1 MNWGCIKIKLLI
13 RLLWRMKLIR
23 SVNQHHMT
31 ANYIFTYYDWKFLT
45 PKNSQPLIYKKNKKQ
60 PFDLN
65 FVFIY
70 PFQTNKAVW
79 LGMELVVVDLWGGIG
94 GLLPMMLS
102 LLLFAI
108 RKEHEPLWE
117 PCIDIALGLH
127 FAIWVSPITPP

>member
-1 MNWGCIKIKLLI
+1 
-13 RLLWRMKLIR
+13 
-23 SVNQHHMT
+23 MT

-94 GLLPMMLS
+94 GLLSMKFSVP
-102 LLLFAI
+102 LFAL
-108 RKEHEPLWE
+108 REEHEPLWE
-117 PCIDIALGLH
+117 
-127 FAIWVSPITPP
+127 VSPITPP